1 MKNEKLNFT
10 DVGKLVVFRALQ
22 SSFLLMEMY
31 MGRWLLIHEEVL
43 MMLPRNYR

>member
-1 MKNEKLNFT
+1 MWGNKARESIAI
-10 DVGKLVVFRALQ
+10 VVFRALQ